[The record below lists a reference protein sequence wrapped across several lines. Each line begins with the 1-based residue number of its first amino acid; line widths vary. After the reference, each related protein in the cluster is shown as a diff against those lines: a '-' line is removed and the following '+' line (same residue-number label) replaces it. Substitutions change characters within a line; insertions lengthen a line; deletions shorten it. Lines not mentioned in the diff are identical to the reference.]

1 MIGMY
6 SGGRLLYLGASKAIC
21 LFMAAPYVMWDFS
34 YSTKDQDH
42 APFSG
47 STEA

>member
-6 SGGRLLYLGASKAIC
+6 FGGRLLYLEASKTIS
-21 LFMAAPYVMWDFS
+21 LFMAAPYVMGDFS

-47 STEA
+47 SAES

>member
-1 MIGMY
+1 MIGLY
-6 SGGRLLYLGASKAIC
+6 SGGRLLYLGASKTIS
-21 LFMAAPYVMWDFS
+21 LFMAAPYVMGDFS

-47 STEA
+47 SAEF